1 MDDRD
6 RIEDE
11 EPDDDEELEGEPPP
25 EVLDHLID
33 ELIDFKEE
41 RDEDLEVEWIA
52 EEGLYRVVGTDP
64 LVDVLVVEI
73 DGEFYGESEAVVVE
87 AEIGPLRKDLDLA
100 ELLRFSD
107 EELVYGRLALA
118 ADEEGTEILVL
129 QAAAPIHQL
138 TASQL
143 DGMIREVAELSREL
157 REEPPSEVA

>member
-1 MDDRD
+1 MDDRE
-6 RIEDE
+6 IFE
-11 EPDDDEELEGEPPP
+11 DDEVDVPPP
-25 EVLDHLID
+25 ELLDHLID
-33 ELIDFKEE
+33 ELIEYKAE
-41 RDEDLEVEWIA
+41 RDEDLEAEWIP
-52 EEGLYRVVGTDP
+52 EEGLFHVTRAEEDP
-64 LVDVLVVEI
+64 STSSWWRSTRISMGVRGRGRGDR
-73 DGEFYGESEAVVVE
+73 
-87 AEIGPLRKDLDLA
+87 IGPLRKDLDLA

-157 REEPPSEVA
+157 REEPPSGAA